1 MSLEGVTSGLEG
13 FKQCFTA
20 IGRFVTE
27 HMKLC
32 DCSLL
37 GKNTREK
44 SLVKSKFTLV
54 TATLVSS

>member
-1 MSLEGVTSGLEG
+1 MSLEGVPSGLDG
-13 FKQCFTA
+13 FKQCFTTN
-20 IGRFVTE
+20 GRFVAE

-44 SLVKSKFTLV
+44 SLVESKFTLV
-54 TATLVSS
+54 IVTLVSS